1 MSRTV
6 CRSSIPAASEAV
18 LMRKKRSKPNY
29 RRRVLRLPDLDHCKT
44 AVLNSLGSPASRRV
58 YEYAIDQFIAW
69 YCSEPRLAFNR
80 MVVVRYRIYLES
92 RHLAANT
99 IHQQLA
105 AVRGLAHEA
114 ADAGLLSPELA
125 AGISRVK
132 GVKQLGFRAGNWLS
146 TEQSSEVLTHACGST
161 MRAKRDYAMLAML
174 LGCGFRRSELVGLEV
189 DEIQMR
195 QGHWAV
201 VDLIGKGGHIR
212 TVPIPAWVKTA
223 LDQWILAAR
232 VTEGRI
238 SRGVART
245 GKVWGTGIS
254 QNVVWYVVRSCCGR
268 AGLEHI
274 APHDL
279 RRTCA
284 KLCHDSGGAL
294 EQIQFLLGH
303 ASVQTTERYLGCK
316 QNLGHPVN
324 DLFHL
329 KTDRKTAEN
338 NVDSVTV
345 QNSASV
351 ETQTPQGLEC
361 RHGGSEHDQPVCEPR
376 PLPLPERTDLV
387 EVGKGRRPRS
397 LRRCSGSRAARSDSQ
412 SEANSQRDPAVVGSV
427 GFGTLPDRTRRK
439 SASYF

>member
-1 MSRTV
+1 MGKQKV
-6 CRSSIPAASEAV
+6 
-18 LMRKKRSKPNY
+18 KPNY
-29 RRRVLRLPDLDHCKT
+29 RRRSLRLPDLDHCKR

-80 MVVVRYRIYLES
+80 IVVVRYRMHLES
-92 RHLAANT
+92 RGLAAKT
-99 IHQQLA
+99 INQQLA
-105 AVRGLAHEA
+105 AVRRLAHEA

-132 GVKQLGFRAGNWLS
+132 EVKQLGFRAGNWPS
-146 TEQSSEVLTHACGST
+146 TEQSSEVLKHACGST

-189 DEIQMR
+189 EEIQMR

-223 LDQWILAAR
+223 LDQWILAVR

-238 SRGVART
+238 FRGVART

-303 ASVQTTERYLGCK
+303 ASVQTKELSRLQAKSRTSCK
-316 QNLGHPVN
+316 RPV
-324 DLFHL
+324 
-329 KTDRKTAEN
+329 
-338 NVDSVTV
+338 
-345 QNSASV
+345 
-351 ETQTPQGLEC
+351 
-361 RHGGSEHDQPVCEPR
+361 
-376 PLPLPERTDLV
+376 
-387 EVGKGRRPRS
+387 
-397 LRRCSGSRAARSDSQ
+397 
-412 SEANSQRDPAVVGSV
+412 
-427 GFGTLPDRTRRK
+427 
-439 SASYF
+439 